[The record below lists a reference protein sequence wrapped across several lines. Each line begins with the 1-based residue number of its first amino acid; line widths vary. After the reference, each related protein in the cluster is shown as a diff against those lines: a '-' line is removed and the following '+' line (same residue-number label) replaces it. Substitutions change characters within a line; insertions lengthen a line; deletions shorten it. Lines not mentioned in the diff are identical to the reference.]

1 MCVYLYLRKCACS
14 PRRIIFFYRLHR
26 PNTMRIEQE
35 DIQKKIQ
42 KNIKY
47 QLFYSDKYLAIDS
60 KKKNEKNSLQM

>member
-1 MCVYLYLRKCACS
+1 
-14 PRRIIFFYRLHR
+14 
-26 PNTMRIEQE
+26 MRIEQE

-60 KKKNEKNSLQM
+60 KKKMKKTRFKCETHIKNEVCDN